1 MQVAAN
7 PQFAALF
14 FSSRNILLPLVTLAP
29 GCYIYVRTSSITQKK
44 EKFMPARRAVVALF
58 VLFFMT
64 SLSVAN
70 AQIPTPEKFLGFR
83 VGEDKKLARWDK
95 IVAYLNL
102 IAKNSDRVRVRELG
116 KTTEN
121 NPFLLLE
128 IASPETLKNLDR
140 YKQLERK
147 LYFQGGRPTDAE
159 RDEIFRSGKAVVM
172 ITCAMHATEIGASQ
186 MVIELVHRLATEDSP
201 VVKKIL
207 DKTIFLLVPCLN
219 PDGQIMVTDW
229 YNKNLGTEFENS
241 PMPYLYQ
248 KYVGHDNNRDMY
260 MFTQKESQM
269 TAEVLWHD
277 WFPSVW
283 LDEHQQG
290 SNGARIFVMP
300 ATDPINPNVHP
311 LIYRW
316 NGILG
321 QAQAAALEAAG
332 KEGIIYNSTYTNFW
346 QGAMAW
352 SGWWHNQIGLLTEVA
367 SARIASPIEQRR
379 ATPGSTT
386 PASPEDFQAQLR
398 RQAENPNEP
407 LPPPTDTRART
418 EYPRPWLGG
427 RWTLRDI
434 VDYELIAT
442 MALLE
447 TAADQREQLLRQ
459 IYEVNRATV
468 VAGKQGDTYAIVI
481 DAGKQQDARAANHLV
496 ERLQIGGVEV
506 YRATSEFEVD
516 AKKFPKDSFVIPM
529 NQVFARYA
537 KDLLEKQVYP
547 EVRRSPNAPPEPPYD
562 VTAWSLGMQMGVAT
576 EFLKKPLPETLV
588 LQKLEDKPRGK
599 GEVRGAG
606 KDFQFDY
613 RGADS
618 AIAINRL
625 LKEGAKLEFRSA
637 LENGLSVT
645 RVAVANIGREKVETI
660 ARATGLSVMATDAK
674 AVSEPKPARKKS
686 TDNQGEG
693 QIDVG
698 KENSQAIEIR
708 APRIGL
714 YQAWT
719 ANMDEGW
726 TRWVLEQYEFAYTTL
741 HNADVKAGKLRD
753 KFEVIVLPDQQ
764 PQSILA
770 GNSARTTRPEYRG
783 GLGEEGLEAL
793 RQFVKQGGTLV
804 TLGAASDLAIDKF
817 PIPVKNLKRGLTR
830 EQHFAPGTI
839 LRIQVDST
847 HPVSFGMPEE
857 TYGFYNNSP
866 FFALTEGFSSQRA
879 SVVAR
884 YPNADVVGSG
894 WLKGEELMTGRGAIV
909 AVEMN
914 PGRIILFGLRPQH
927 RAQTHATFPM
937 LFNALYRSATENR
950 ASN

>member
-1 MQVAAN
+1 MLARR
-7 PQFAALF
+7 FAA
-14 FSSRNILLPLVTLAP
+14 
-29 GCYIYVRTSSITQKK
+29 
-44 EKFMPARRAVVALF
+44 ALI
-58 VLFFMT
+58 VLFFIT
-64 SLSVAN
+64 SFGKAQ
-70 AQIPTPEKFLGFR
+70 AQIPTPEKFLGHR

-95 IVAYLNL
+95 IVEYLNL
-102 IAKNSDRVRVRELG
+102 IAKNSDRVRLRELG

-128 IASPETLKNLDR
+128 IAAPETLKNLDR

-147 LYFQGGRPTDAE
+147 LYFQGGAPTDAE
-159 RDEIFRSGKAVVM
+159 REEIFRSGKSVVM
-172 ITCAMHATEIGASQ
+172 ITCAMHSTEIGATQ

-229 YNKNLGTEFENS
+229 YNKNVGTEFEPS
-241 PMPYLYQ
+241 PLPYLYQ

-269 TAEVLWHD
+269 TAEVLWRE

-379 ATPGSTT
+379 AAPNQTT
-386 PASPEDFQAQLR
+386 QVNAEDFQAQAR

-468 VAGKQGDTYAIVI
+468 TAGKQGDTYAILI
-481 DAGKQQDARAANHLV
+481 RANKQQDERQVNHLA

-506 YRATSEFEVD
+506 YRAANEFEVD
-516 AKKFPKDSFVIPM
+516 AKKFPKDSLVIPM

-537 KDLLEKQVYP
+537 KDMLEKQFYP

-562 VTAWSLGMQMGVAT
+562 VTAWSLGLQMGVDA
-576 EFLKKPLPETLV
+576 EFLKKPLPNDLV
-588 LQKLEDKPRGK
+588 LQKLEDKPKSK
-599 GEVRGAG
+599 GEILGVG
-606 KDFQFDY
+606 KAFQFEY
-613 RGADS
+613 KGADS
-618 AIAINRL
+618 AIAMNRL
-625 LKEGAKLEFRSA
+625 LKDGAKVEFHSSS
-637 LENGLSVT
+637 ENGLPVT
-645 RVAVANIGREKVETI
+645 RVAVANLAREKMEAI
-660 ARATGLSVMATDAK
+660 AQATGLWVRAYDT
-674 AVSEPKPARKKS
+674 KPASDTKAAKKS
-686 TDNQGEG
+686 AAEKIGAEKKGGVQSDGFEAN
-693 QIDVG
+693 G
-698 KENSQAIEIR
+698 KALTIH
-708 APRIGL
+708 APRLGL
-714 YQAWT
+714 YQSWT

-726 TRWVLEQYEFAYTTL
+726 TRWTLEQYEFAYTTL

-753 KFEVIVLPDQQ
+753 KFDVIVLPDQA
-764 PQSILA
+764 PQSIIE

-783 GLGEEGLEAL
+783 GIGEEGLEAL
-793 RQFVKQGGTLV
+793 REFVRLGGTLV
-804 TLGAASDLAIDKF
+804 TLGAAADFAIDKF
-817 PIPVKNLKRGLTR
+817 PIPVKNLKRGLNR
-830 EQHFAPGTI
+830 DQHFAPGTI
-839 LRIQVDST
+839 LRIEVDRA
-847 HPVSFGMPEE
+847 HPLGFGMPAESF
-857 TYGFYNNSP
+857 GFYNNSP
-866 FFALTEGFSSQRA
+866 FFALTEGFASQSA

-884 YPNADVVGSG
+884 YPNADIIGSG
-894 WLKGEELMTGRGAIV
+894 WLKGEELMTGRGAV
-909 AVEMN
+909 VSVEMN

-927 RAQTHATFPM
+927 RAQTHATFPL
-937 LFNALYRSATENR
+937 LFNAFYLAASENR
-950 ASN
+950 